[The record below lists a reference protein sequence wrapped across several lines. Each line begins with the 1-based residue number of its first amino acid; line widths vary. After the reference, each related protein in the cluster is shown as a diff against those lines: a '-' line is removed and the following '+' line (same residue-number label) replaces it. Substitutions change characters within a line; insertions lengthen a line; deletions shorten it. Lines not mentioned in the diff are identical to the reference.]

1 MEGLEGCFSSP
12 DVSFHLLLFHSSFR
26 FVECSYLSMHS
37 FLSPSLHPSPVST
50 PSLGFLKELFLQ
62 CPPTHLPSTLFLSIH
77 LHLSNSPFP
86 TDYRDLF
93 RGIEVKSM
101 DLGLTD
107 SVFGNV
113 NRTAIVK

>member
-1 MEGLEGCFSSP
+1 M
-12 DVSFHLLLFHSSFR
+12 LLS
-26 FVECSYLSMHS
+26 VYA
-37 FLSPSLHPSPVST
+37 FLSFSLSASLPSFNSFSGLP
-50 PSLGFLKELFLQ
+50 LLFLQ

-93 RGIEVKSM
+93 RGIEVRSM

-113 NRTAIVK
+113 NRTATVK